1 MYEWQSGAHQP
12 GGAAGVVGGALDAV
26 ELEDE
31 SWSRR
36 MAAAVW
42 PPRHRAAGTQ
52 AVSAQRV
59 PLAAGGGRGGGGG
72 GRDADGALKTG
83 NCCCSMCLLVVFN
96 NFTCC
101 LCLCLVRAFQ
111 TPSDLFRP
119 SLRSYVREDR
129 ASCVPISWP
138 VRVSGRGR
146 RRQPRRPGPT
156 PAFRAQMLAST
167 RPRTSPEQRQRHRRQ
182 RYTPHDRE
190 HHGGP

>member
-59 PLAAGGGRGGGGG
+59 PLWQLAAAEGAAAAAG
-72 GRDADGALKTG
+72 TP
-83 NCCCSMCLLVVFN
+83 
-96 NFTCC
+96 T
-101 LCLCLVRAFQ
+101 VR
-111 TPSDLFRP
+111 
-119 SLRSYVREDR
+119 
-129 ASCVPISWP
+129 
-138 VRVSGRGR
+138 
-146 RRQPRRPGPT
+146 
-156 PAFRAQMLAST
+156 
-167 RPRTSPEQRQRHRRQ
+167 
-182 RYTPHDRE
+182 
-190 HHGGP
+190 